1 MNIRFVAVLLRE
13 IKAWIRR
20 FPAVEVAKPVY
31 LYVVICIKLICFKS
45 ALKRLK
51 RRQGTVSDSSESK
64 LA

>member
-13 IKAWIRR
+13 IIAWIRR
-20 FPAVEVAKPVY
+20 FPAVEVAKTVY
-31 LYVVICIKLICFKS
+31 LYVVICKKDFFKS
-45 ALKRLK
+45 SLKRLK